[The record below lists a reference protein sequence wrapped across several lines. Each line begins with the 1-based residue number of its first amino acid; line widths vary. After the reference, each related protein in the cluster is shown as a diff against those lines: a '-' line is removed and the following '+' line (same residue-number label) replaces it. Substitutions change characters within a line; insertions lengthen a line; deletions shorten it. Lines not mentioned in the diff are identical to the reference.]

1 MHVLVLVGHNMAGKS
16 TFLRYLNGH
25 AYSESYIQT
34 IGKDMLYLTTNE
46 GDFVIHDMSS
56 NPRYKAI
63 CEEYYPYATAALI
76 FYEVGKEDTVQEWI
90 DKFSPRVHVVVVCNK
105 IDTVKKYTAPN
116 FDRPTLCVSCK
127 TGQHLEEI
135 IPLVKTLLPNTK
147 TYTDLDQPWSW
158 WSCLLQ

>member
-1 MHVLVLVGHNMAGKS
+1 MHALVLVGHNMAGKS

-34 IGKDMLYLTTNE
+34 VGKDMLYQGE
-46 GDFVIHDMSS
+46 FIVHDMSS
-56 NPRYKAI
+56 NPRYTSI
-63 CEEYYPYATAALI
+63 CEEYYPYANAALI

-90 DKFSPRVHVVVVCNK
+90 DKFTVPVIVVCNK
-105 IDTVKKYTAPN
+105 IDTVKSYTAPN
-116 FDRPTLCVSCK
+116 FHRPTLCVSCK

-135 IPLVKTLLPNTK
+135 LPLVKTLLPNTK

-158 WSCLLQ
+158 WTCVLQ